1 MEWFAF
7 VGIVIVV
14 VVFALWRGRSRTP
27 MDDSSPTQGLPD
39 DLRDKVVPY
48 HVGDPGTGFGPGPK
62 DAPPRR

>member
-27 MDDSSPTQGLPD
+27 VDDNSPMQGLPD
-39 DLRDKVVPY
+39 DLRDKNAGQVSLPNDG
-48 HVGDPGTGFGPGPK
+48 HPWPGGH
-62 DAPPRR
+62 